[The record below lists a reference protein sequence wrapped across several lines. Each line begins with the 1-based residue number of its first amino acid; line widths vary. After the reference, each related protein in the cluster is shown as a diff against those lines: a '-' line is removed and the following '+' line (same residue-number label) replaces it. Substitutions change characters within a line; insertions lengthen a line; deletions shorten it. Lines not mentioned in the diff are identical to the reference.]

1 MCSGRSGAVS
11 PGRTLLKLSPL
22 LVPFAVLFL
31 GGLLLAVVQSL
42 GMWVPVTPDGG
53 IFSAYEELMRPHI
66 LRSALHSLWVAFVSS
81 ALSVSIGAV
90 LAYLIWRL
98 PEQLERLSVVYKVSL
113 ILPHIGVAFVV
124 LVFWSQSGLVASMAY
139 HLGLIDSP
147 QSFPAV
153 IHGGSGTGMILAYV
167 LKEVPF
173 VIILAYAVLKRMD
186 PRLIQTASM
195 LGAGRVHTFF
205 RIVVPHMLPALN
217 TAAIILFLYGFGAF
231 DIPFLL
237 SESSPGMLS
246 IEAFNLYFRRDLINR
261 PVAMAILVCMFLF
274 SIGFIVA
281 YTRIAARLSGK
292 DRKL

>member
-1 MCSGRSGAVS
+1 MCSDRNERVS
-11 PGRTLLKLSPL
+11 QGRTLLKLSPL
-22 LVPFAVLFL
+22 LIPFTVLFL

-42 GMWVPVTPDGG
+42 GIWVPIAPEGG
-53 IFSAYEELMRPHI
+53 MFQAYEALLRPHV
-66 LRSALHSLWVAFVSS
+66 LQSAFHSFWI
-81 ALSVSIGAV
+81 ALISTLFSVSIGAV

-98 PEQLERLSVVYKVSL
+98 PERLEQLSLVYKVSL

-124 LVFWSQSGLVASMAY
+124 LVFWSQSGLVASLA
-139 HLGLIDSP
+139 HQLGLINTP
-147 QSFPAV
+147 QDFPAL
-153 IHGGSGTGMILAYV
+153 IHGGSGAGMILAYV
-167 LKEVPF
+167 LKEIPF
-173 VIILAYAVLKRMD
+173 VIILGHAVLKRMD
-186 PRLIQTASM
+186 PRLIQTAAM
-195 LGAGRVHTFF
+195 LGAGRVHIFF
-205 RIVVPHMLPALN
+205 KLVLPHMLPALN
-217 TAAIILFLYGFGAF
+217 TAAIILFLYAFGAF

-261 PVAMAILVCMFLF
+261 PTAMAILVCMFLF